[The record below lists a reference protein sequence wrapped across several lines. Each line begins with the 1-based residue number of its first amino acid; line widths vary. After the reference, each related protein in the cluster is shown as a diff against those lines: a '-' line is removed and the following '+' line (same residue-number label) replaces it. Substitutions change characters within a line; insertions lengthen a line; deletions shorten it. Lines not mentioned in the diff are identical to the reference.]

1 MTNNNI
7 HCAVEPTQNFL
18 TIEKIQ
24 VVVYQMCMLFSDEGM
39 YVLVTMMCLSSW
51 SLRFDQEEWAL

>member
-39 YVLVTMMCLSSW
+39 HVLVTMMCLSS
-51 SLRFDQEEWAL
+51 